1 MGIFA
6 VWGEDAI
13 YGGIHGMYEYEV
25 IDAKT
30 ETEAAFYARTLS
42 ENVICSYQ
50 EIENELEEQI
60 KEICEEED
68 IEYGTETIEESN
80 IRENIYDMDLQYG
93 CVELDISK
101 LPTFELTKLTD
112 MFYNEDELFIK
123 KYKLSE

>member
-13 YGGIHGMYEYEV
+13 YGGMHGMYEYEV

-42 ENVICSYQ
+42 ENVICSYR
-50 EIENELEEQI
+50 EIEDELEEQI

-123 KYKLSE
+123 EYKLSE